1 VTEIAN
7 YLRRLYETF
16 TPTDALEAAL
26 IALLIYLV
34 YRSLRGTRGAR
45 VVRGFVFLMVV
56 SFVVLRLLSDYL
68 YMGRIRYLYS
78 MLVPAMLLLAII
90 VFQPEL
96 RRSLMRLGENPL
108 LRLFLKEGASAFV
121 DRIVRSAAMLS
132 RNKIGALIAIERDT
146 RLGGIIESGTYLD
159 AELTSR
165 LLTTIFW
172 PGSPLHDMGVVIR
185 GGRIAAA
192 GCEFPLAKQTVLPE
206 HLGTRHRAAVGL
218 SEETD
223 AVVVVVSE
231 ETGNI
236 SIAVEGR
243 LESSLTPEALR
254 TRLTELLRGAE
265 ATLTE
270 HTLAEPDAP
279 KPRQPEPEPRSKA
292 ERPSAKPSGSAS
304 T

>member
-1 VTEIAN
+1 MSEVTDYI
-7 YLRRLYETF
+7 RRIYQTF
-16 TPTDALEAAL
+16 TPTDALEVAL
-26 IALLIYLV
+26 IALIVYLIY
-34 YRSLRGTRGAR
+34 RGLRGTRGAR
-45 VVRGFVFLMVV
+45 VVRGFVFLLLV
-56 SFVVLRLLSDYL
+56 SFVLMRLLSDYL
-68 YMGRIRYLYS
+68 HMGRLRYLYS
-78 MLVPAMLLLAII
+78 VLVPALAILAAI

-108 LRLFLKEGASAFV
+108 LRFFLKEGTSAFV

-132 RNKIGALIAIERDT
+132 RNKIGAIMAIERDA
-146 RLGGIIESGTYLD
+146 RLGAVIETGVYLD

-192 GCEFPLAKQTVLPE
+192 GCEFPLTHQALLDPKY
-206 HLGTRHRAAVGL
+206 GTRHRAAVAL

-236 SIAVEGR
+236 SIAVEGN
-243 LESSLTPEALR
+243 LETPLTPDQAR
-254 TRLTELLRGAE
+254 DRLTELLRGAE
-265 ATLTE
+265 AALTE
-270 HTLAEPDAP
+270 HSLAQPDTP
-279 KPRQPEPEPRSKA
+279 KPRETEPVSSA
-292 ERPSAKPSGSAS
+292 ETPTDPAP
-304 T
+304 